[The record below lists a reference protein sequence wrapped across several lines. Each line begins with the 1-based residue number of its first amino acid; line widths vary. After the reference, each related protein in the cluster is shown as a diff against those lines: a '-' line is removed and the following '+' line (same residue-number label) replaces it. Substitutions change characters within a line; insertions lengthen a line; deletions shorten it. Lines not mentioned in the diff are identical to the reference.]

1 MPGRPKEFD
10 RTAALASA
18 TDCFWRQGYEAA
30 SVADLLAHMGINRQS
45 AYDTFGDKR
54 QLFLAAL
61 DGYATQIGTEM
72 KRILT
77 DGPSPV
83 GRVRLFLRTV
93 GERASQL
100 ADRGCLMTNTVVE
113 LAPHDPQVRAFVST
127 ALGGLEAALS
137 ATLAEAVRAGE
148 LPPTTNPRRTARLLV
163 TIMQGA
169 LVLSKTNLADTVREA
184 LETADDV
191 LLHT

>member
-1 MPGRPKEFD
+1 
-10 RTAALASA
+10 
-18 TDCFWRQGYEAA
+18 
-30 SVADLLAHMGINRQS
+30 MGINRQS

-61 DGYATQIGTEM
+61 DGYATKVGTEM

-83 GRVRLFLRTV
+83 GRIRLFLRTLA
-93 GERASQL
+93 ERAPQL
-100 ADRGCLMTNTVVE
+100 ADRGCLMTNTIVE
-113 LAPHDPQVRAFVST
+113 LAPHDSQIRAFVST
-127 ALGGLEAALS
+127 SLGRLESALT
-137 ATLAEAVRAGE
+137 ATLTEAVRVGE
-148 LPPTTNPRRTARLLV
+148 LPPTTHPRRTARLLL

-184 LETADDV
+184 LESAEEV
-191 LLHT
+191 LLAP